1 MSYPDLST
9 ILDVYPEHSTHCY
22 GYAPSKGRRC
32 QQPTRKAN
40 RNKATRL
47 LNHGTHLLQR
57 GLPLDSLLIELAP
70 LLLCSHRHKN
80 QADSLVSVWR
90 ARLRA
95 FEETWLL
102 AAVLKSL
109 CEFAD
114 SRARSLAAASMG
126 EQSVSERGLRPVRVE
141 REAVVGTEQEEEEED
156 EEEEEEEEEGG
167 DREESE
173 PEPEPEASP
182 VRTSIEGPTPAVPS
196 AVAEPTVPLSERRTV
211 TRKPIE
217 GDCEICMCPL
227 RGEDSDQ
234 DSDDE
239 DDNVSDTESD
249 EEDDGPEEDDPDDL
263 VYCKN
268 QCGRNYHKAC
278 IDEWLA
284 TQSTFED
291 PRGNPVCPSCP
302 TCRAVWSS

>member
-1 MSYPDLST
+1 MSYPHLST

-32 QQPTRKAN
+32 QQPTRKDN
-40 RNKATRL
+40 RNKASRL

-70 LLLCSHRHKN
+70 LLLCSHWHKN
-80 QADSLVSVWR
+80 QADSLVSAWR
-90 ARLRA
+90 AKLRA
-95 FEETWLL
+95 FEEQWLL

-109 CEFAD
+109 REYAD
-114 SRARSLAAASMG
+114 SRARALAAASTG
-126 EQSVSERGLRPVRVE
+126 EQRVSERGLSPARVE
-141 REAVVGTEQEEEEED
+141 REAVVGTAE

-167 DREESE
+167 DREE
-173 PEPEPEASP
+173 PEPEASS
-182 VRTSIEGPTPAVPS
+182 VRTSTEDLTPAVRS
-196 AVAEPTVPLSERRTV
+196 AVAEPAVPQSERRTV

-239 DDNVSDTESD
+239 DENDVSDTASD
-249 EEDDGPEEDDPDDL
+249 DEDDGPDEGDLDDL
-263 VYCKN
+263 VYCKS
-268 QCGRNYHKAC
+268 QCGSNYHKTC

-284 TQSTFED
+284 TQSTFRD